1 LQWETLI
8 VEQPGKNFPAALAAG
23 FSDTGNIFQLTI
35 KSIGLLFSGVSV
47 TDAVS
52 GPVRITMLIGEVA
65 RSGMTGVFELLAII
79 CISLF
84 MMNLLP
90 IPVLDGGV
98 ILLSVAE
105 MIKRA
110 PLKPK
115 VLYYVQFIGIAFI
128 MLIFIVAV
136 FGDIKYLL
144 D

>member
-1 LQWETLI
+1 
-8 VEQPGKNFPAALAAG
+8 
-23 FSDTGNIFQLTI
+23 
-35 KSIGLLFSGVSV
+35 
-47 TDAVS
+47 
-52 GPVRITMLIGEVA
+52 
-65 RSGMTGVFELLAII
+65 
-79 CISLF
+79 
-84 MMNLLP
+84 
-90 IPVLDGGV
+90 
-98 ILLSVAE
+98 

>member
-1 LQWETLI
+1 
-8 VEQPGKNFPAALAAG
+8 
-23 FSDTGNIFQLTI
+23 
-35 KSIGLLFSGVSV
+35 
-47 TDAVS
+47 
-52 GPVRITMLIGEVA
+52 
-65 RSGMTGVFELLAII
+65 
-79 CISLF
+79 